1 MEKKIWKKK
10 PKKPPG
16 YKIDTENGKD
26 TEEKSDLAPAHFW
39 LSNILSLYLKIF
51 DFGARKF

>member
-1 MEKKIWKKK
+1 MEKKIWEKK
-10 PKKPPG
+10 KKPPG
-16 YKIDTENGKD
+16 FKIDTENGKD

-51 DFGARKF
+51 DFGATKF